1 MISPRKKRIRSG
13 ASGAS
18 QRIPLGVR
26 LKVYVLQHL
35 QVLFYSLGQLSRTPV
50 STLMT
55 SAVIGIAL
63 SLPTAFYVLL
73 QNVQTVS
80 QDWDR
85 GARISLFLKASVT
98 EAQAQAMVRKL
109 RTMKDISEVVY
120 ISRTAALAEFRRSSG
135 FGDAID
141 ALGDNP
147 LPAVLVVQP
156 AKQLQSAAEIE
167 ALLARLRTYPEVD
180 ITQLDLEWVKRLYAL
195 VQIGQRGVIAL
206 ALLLA
211 LSVLL
216 VVGNTIR
223 LAIQNRRD
231 EIVVTKLIGGTD
243 SFIRRPFLYTGIWY
257 GLVGGVLGWLA
268 VSFTLGLLAAPVNDL
283 ASLYNSDF
291 TLSGVDLITTGMLL
305 LVSPLLGLLGS
316 WLAVGRHLGDIEPT

>member
-1 MISPRKKRIRSG
+1 MISKRQRRSRVG
-13 ASGAS
+13 ASGAGH
-18 QRIPLGVR
+18 RIPLGVR
-26 LKVYVLQHL
+26 FKVYLLQHL
-35 QVLFYSLGQLSRTPV
+35 QVLFYSLGQLSRAPV

-85 GARISLFLKASVT
+85 GARISLFLKTSVT
-98 EAQAQAMVRKL
+98 EPQAQAMASKL
-109 RTMKDISEVVY
+109 RAISDISAVTY
-120 ISRTAALAEFRRSSG
+120 ISRSAALTEFRRSSG

-141 ALGDNP
+141 ALEDNP

-156 AKQLQSAAEIE
+156 AKQLESAAAIE
-167 ALLARLRTYPEVD
+167 ALLSRLRTYPEVD

-195 VQIGQRGVIAL
+195 VEIGQRGVIAL
-206 ALLLA
+206 AMLLA

-257 GLVGGVLGWLA
+257 GLVGGLLGWLA
-268 VSFTLGLLAAPVNDL
+268 VSLTLELLAAPVNDL
-283 ASLYNSDF
+283 AGLYNSDF
-291 TLSGVDLITTGMLL
+291 TLSGVDLITTGLLL